1 MENPNSNETCAILNF
16 SFKLLFFL
24 CVCVCGCMIKAS
36 SDPGFYF
43 IDCAFSVLIIG
54 TLVIFVWRS
63 MFALCDLLIYP
74 TDLNLS
80 AWCSL
85 VSALIYFIVD
95 SRF

>member
-1 MENPNSNETCAILNF
+1 MNSVKIFTF
-16 SFKLLFFL
+16 YFLFLFCL
-24 CVCVCGCMIKAS
+24 CVQMIKAS

-54 TLVIFVWRS
+54 TLVLFVWRS

-80 AWCSL
+80 AWYSL
-85 VSALIYFIVD
+85 VSVFIL
-95 SRF
+95 S